1 MTVGDDV
8 MVRRAL
14 IPVLGLLVLV
24 LLPVVSA
31 GCGGSPSTPSGYAP
45 YSQIDL
51 VFGDGTSAEAGKTLT
66 VSYNGWLYDADAPD
80 KKGVQFASSVTSGQM
95 IFVAGSGEVI
105 EGWDRGVIGMREGG
119 LRRLTIPPS
128 LGYGASRYSIIPPNA
143 TLVFELELMKVE

>member
-1 MTVGDDV
+1 

>member
-1 MTVGDDV
+1 MDLGDDV

-14 IPVLGLLVLV
+14 VPVLVVLVLL

-31 GCGGSPSTPSGYAP
+31 GCGNSPSTPSGYAP

-51 VFGDGTSAEAGKTLT
+51 VFGEGAIAETGKTLT
-66 VSYNGWLYDADAPD
+66 INYNGWFYDSEAAD
-80 KKGVQFASSVTSGQM
+80 KKGVQFASSVTSGQ
-95 IFVAGSGEVI
+95 ISFVAGSGDVI
-105 EGWDRGVIGMREGG
+105 AGWEKGVIGMREGG

-143 TLVFELELMKVE
+143 TLVFELELVKVE